1 MQISKSLMP
10 VSAEDPASEEGGQKR
25 KSETNQTDS
34 EGEQGSISGF
44 KIDIPYLFFVCL
56 GNSLT

>member
-1 MQISKSLMP
+1 MP

-34 EGEQGSISGF
+34 EGQQGSISGF
-44 KIDIPYLFFVCL
+44 KIDIPYLFFVL
-56 GNSLT
+56 FGKFPHIMI